1 MGQGQRLKIKRGGG
15 FRRFYF
21 VPYLLLAAVLFV
33 PSCTLKRVSIVSL
46 PELPAN
52 AIHPVW
58 SPDGHT
64 LAFESDLNGN
74 WDIFTVALDGSDLRQ
89 ITHGVDN
96 ERFASWNPDG
106 SRLVYASD
114 QGENWDVWS
123 MDADGSNPI
132 QLTSFHG
139 LDIAPIWS
147 PDGEKIAFVSSRT
160 MDVLVWV
167 MDKDGGN
174 VVGMPNIRCGDWVSA
189 WSPDGK
195 SVAAVSSMRGKSD
208 IWLINTVDRTIE
220 QLTQKTETRRDF
232 LPAWSPDGKHIAF
245 VSERNG
251 KRDIWI
257 MDSEGNNERR
267 LTHGAL
273 GEHAMKYNVDQEVFD
288 GLSFLYLSWSPDG
301 RDLAFSRINKA
312 GRGELAVLEVAQLM
326 K

>member
-1 MGQGQRLKIKRGGG
+1 MEQGRQFNVGRGFG
-15 FRRFYF
+15 FRRIYF
-21 VPYLLLAAVLFV
+21 FPYLLLAAVLFV
-33 PSCTLKRVSIVSL
+33 PSCAMKRISVVSL

-58 SPDGHT
+58 SPDGNT

-74 WDIFTVALDGSDLRQ
+74 WDIFTVHRDGSGLRQ
-89 ITHGVDN
+89 ITNGAEN
-96 ERFASWNPDG
+96 ERFPSWHPHG
-106 SRLVYASD
+106 TRLAYSSD
-114 QGENWDVWS
+114 EGGNWDVWS
-123 MDADGSNPI
+123 MESDGSNPTK
-132 QLTSFHG
+132 LTSFHG
-139 LDIAPIWS
+139 LDIAPLWS
-147 PDGEKIAFVSSRT
+147 PDGEQIAFVSSRT

-208 IWLINTVDRTIE
+208 IWLINTGERTIE

-232 LPAWSPDGKHIAF
+232 LPAWSPDGKHLAF

-251 KRDIWI
+251 KRDIWL
-257 MDSEGNNERR
+257 MDSDGKNERR
-267 LTHGAL
+267 LTRGAL
-273 GEHAMKYNVDQEVFD
+273 GPHEMKYNVDREVFD

-301 RDLAFSRINKA
+301 KDLAFTRVNRA